1 VGNAHPTVLLNSCDR
16 YARLYPI
23 VGNIAAKVDGERLVQ
38 TPTLSRNC
46 DIFELSECSIGSVRT
61 PIDSGKS
68 RSSARFNL
76 NIKYRKVA
84 TLLAMVGLSG
94 YLVVG
99 APTPAYAMHIAE
111 GYLPIE
117 WAAFWWIMSL
127 PFFALGLR
135 SLNRIT
141 QAHPELKL
149 LLALA
154 GAFTFVLSALK
165 IPSVNGSS
173 SHPTGTGLGTI
184 LFGPLVMSVMGGLV
198 LLFQAILLAHGGLT
212 TLGANA
218 FSMAIVGPMVA
229 YVVYNAI
236 ASTGYKKTAVFLA
249 SMLEDLCTYLVTAV
263 QLALAFPAAQG
274 GFMAA
279 FIKFV
284 GVFAV
289 TQIPLAIS
297 EGLLTLLVW
306 NWLQDYGQEELSVL
320 KLFKQGENLSVE
332 INE

>member
-1 VGNAHPTVLLNSCDR
+1 MTAYR
-16 YARLYPI
+16 
-23 VGNIAAKVDGERLVQ
+23 
-38 TPTLSRNC
+38 
-46 DIFELSECSIGSVRT
+46 
-61 PIDSGKS
+61 
-68 RSSARFNL
+68 
-76 NIKYRKVA
+76 YRKVA
-84 TLLAMVGLSG
+84 TLLAMVSLSG

-99 APTPAYAMHIAE
+99 SPTPVQAMHIAE
-111 GYLPIE
+111 GYLPIQ
-117 WAAFWWIMSL
+117 WAIFWWIAAI
-127 PFFALGLR
+127 PFFVLGLR
-135 SLNRIT
+135 SITRIT
-141 QAHPELKL
+141 QAHPELKV

-184 LFGPLVMSVMGGLV
+184 LFGPLAMSVMGGLV

-218 FSMAIVGPMVA
+218 FSMAVVGPMVA

-236 ASTGYKKTAVFLA
+236 ATTGHQKIAVFCA
-249 SMLEDLCTYLVTAV
+249 SFLEDLCTYLVTAV
-263 QLALAFPAAQG
+263 QLALAFPAVQG

-284 GVFAV
+284 SVFAI

-297 EGLLTLLVW
+297 EGFLTLLVW
-306 NWLQDYGQEELSVL
+306 NWLQDYGQQELKTL
-320 KLFKQGENLSVE
+320 RLFQQGKNLDAE
-332 INE
+332 TIN